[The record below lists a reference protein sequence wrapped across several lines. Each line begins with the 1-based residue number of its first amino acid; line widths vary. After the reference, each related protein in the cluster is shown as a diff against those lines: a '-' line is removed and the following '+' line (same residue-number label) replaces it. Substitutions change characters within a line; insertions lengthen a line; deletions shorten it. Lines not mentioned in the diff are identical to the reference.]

1 MKKIFTLIATA
12 MLVASP
18 AFFTSCDD
26 DPWDDDYYWYG
37 DQVPWWFGYDNNGWG
52 WDDGTYKD
60 GSYDGGGYTDSQ
72 GNSVLDEAE
81 VLNGEWDGSVTYTY
95 GDNGQK
101 DQFYA
106 NMTFVRNSG
115 NAIKGT
121 GTEIDYLRDSNGN
134 AYNEQQP
141 LKFNWYID
149 ENTGDIYIHY
159 LTGNGLTFVMDLS
172 ASQHGFRL
180 DEANGAFYGY
190 MIGTNNNDLIYIDLK
205 RQTNNEAKSATR
217 ATSVSNRVIGSGN
230 SITPLVGGTMQL
242 NTRR

>member
-26 DPWDDDYYWYG
+26 DPWDD
-37 DQVPWWFGYDNNGWG
+37 PWMDAYNNANYNGGGYQDNNGN
-52 WDDGTYKD
+52 T
-60 GSYDGGGYTDSQ
+60 
-72 GNSVLDEAE
+72 VLDEAE
-81 VLNGEWDGSVTYTY
+81 ILNGEWDGTMTYTN
-95 GDNGQK
+95 GDNGQRS
-101 DQFYA
+101 QFYA
-106 NMTFVRNSG
+106 NMTFVQNNS

-121 GTEIDYLRDSNGN
+121 GTEVDYTLDANGN
-134 AYNEQQP
+134 VSDTQT

-149 ENTGDIYIHY
+149 ENTGDIYIRY

-180 DEANGAFYGY
+180 DEANEAFYGY

-205 RQTNNEAKSATR
+205 RQTNNEAKAATR
-217 ATSVSNRVIGSGN
+217 AAAGSSRVIGASN
-230 SITPLVGGTMQL
+230 SITPMSGGTMQI

>member
-37 DQVPWWFGYDNNGWG
+37 DQTPWWFGYDNSDWG
-52 WDDGTYKD
+52 WNDDTYNN
-60 GSYDGGGYTDSQ
+60 GGYNGGGYTDNQ
-72 GNSVLDEAE
+72 GNTVLDEAE
-81 VLNGEWDGSVTYTY
+81 VLNGEWDGTMTYTN

-101 DQFYA
+101 SQFYA
-106 NMTFVRNSG
+106 NMTFVQNNR

-121 GTEIDYLRDSNGN
+121 GSETDYLLDSNGK
-134 AYNEQQP
+134 ATDVQP
-141 LKFNWYID
+141 VLKFNWYID

-172 ASQHGFRL
+172 ASQHGFVL
-180 DEANGAFYGY
+180 DEKTGRFNGY
-190 MIGTNNNDLIYIDLK
+190 MMGTNNNDLIYIDLK
-205 RQTNNEAKSATR
+205 RQTNNEAKAATR
-217 ATSVSNRVIGSGN
+217 AAAGSSRVIGAGN

>member
-26 DPWDDDYYWYG
+26 DPWDD
-37 DQVPWWFGYDNNGWG
+37 PWMDAYNNANYNGGGYQDNNGN
-52 WDDGTYKD
+52 T
-60 GSYDGGGYTDSQ
+60 
-72 GNSVLDEAE
+72 VLDEAE
-81 VLNGEWDGSVTYTY
+81 ILNGEWDGTMTYTN
-95 GDNGQK
+95 GDNGQRS
-101 DQFYA
+101 QFYA
-106 NMTFVRNSG
+106 NMTFVQNNS

-121 GTEIDYLRDSNGN
+121 GTEVDYTLDANGN
-134 AYNEQQP
+134 VSDTQT

-149 ENTGDIYIHY
+149 ENTGDIYIRY

-180 DEANGAFYGY
+180 DEANGTFSGY

-217 ATSVSNRVIGSGN
+217 AASVSNRVIGSGN

>member
-26 DPWDDDYYWYG
+26 DPWDD
-37 DQVPWWFGYDNNGWG
+37 PWMDAYNNANYNGGGYQDNNGN
-52 WDDGTYKD
+52 T
-60 GSYDGGGYTDSQ
+60 
-72 GNSVLDEAE
+72 VLDEAE
-81 VLNGEWDGSVTYTY
+81 ILNGEWDGTMTYTN
-95 GDNGQK
+95 GDNGQRS
-101 DQFYA
+101 QFYA
-106 NMTFVRNSG
+106 NMTFVQNNS

-121 GTEIDYLRDSNGN
+121 GTEVDYTLDANGN
-134 AYNEQQP
+134 VSDTQT

-149 ENTGDIYIHY
+149 ENTGDIYIRY

-172 ASQHGFRL
+172 ASQHGFHL
-180 DEANGAFYGY
+180 DEANGIFSGY

-217 ATSVSNRVIGSGN
+217 AASVSNRVIGSGN
-230 SITPLVGGTMQL
+230 SITPLTGGTMQL

>member
-37 DQVPWWFGYDNNGWG
+37 DQTPWWFGYDNSGWG
-52 WDDGTYKD
+52 WNDDTYNN
-60 GSYDGGGYTDSQ
+60 GGYNGGGYTDNQ
-72 GNSVLDEAE
+72 GNTVLDEAE
-81 VLNGEWDGSVTYTY
+81 VLNGEWDGTMTYTY

-101 DQFYA
+101 SQFYA
-106 NMTFVRNSG
+106 NMTFVQNNS

-121 GTEIDYLRDSNGN
+121 GTEVDYTLDTNGN
-134 AYNEQQP
+134 ISDTQT

-172 ASQHGFRL
+172 ASQHGFYL
-180 DEANGAFYGY
+180 DEANGTFRGY

-217 ATSVSNRVIGSGN
+217 AASVSNRVIGSGN
-230 SITPLVGGTMQL
+230 SITPLTGGTMQL